1 MESNLFIEL
10 AEEQQ
15 EVVSGG
21 AADGLFNTTSFSGS
35 FRQQTG
41 STSSGPFGSTSTST
55 QINQTV
61 DTRAL
66 QAGVLNFLT
75 ADAPGI
81 VSITA

>member
-10 AEEQQ
+10 VEEQQ

-41 STSSGPFGSTSTST
+41 STSSTPFGSTSTST
-55 QINQTV
+55 QTNQTV
-61 DTRAL
+61 DSAAL
-66 QAGVLNFLT
+66 QAGVLNFFSFDGPVSVT
-75 ADAPGI
+75 A
-81 VSITA
+81 